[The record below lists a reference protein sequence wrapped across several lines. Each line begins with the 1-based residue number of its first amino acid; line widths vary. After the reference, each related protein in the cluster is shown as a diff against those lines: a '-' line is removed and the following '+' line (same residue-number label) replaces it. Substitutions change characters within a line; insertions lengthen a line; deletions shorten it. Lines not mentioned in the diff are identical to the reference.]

1 MSFGGDTDTMV
12 DNALYSGHGAAYSV
26 SHLMELV

>member
-12 DNALYSGHGAAYSV
+12 DNALYSGHRATYSV
-26 SHLMELV
+26 PHLMELV